1 MSIIGEAFASVGLS
15 AVVSLVILGTIFLAK
30 KIKNMK

>member
-1 MSIIGEAFASVGLS
+1 MELLESLGNVGIL
-15 AVVSLVILGTIFLAK
+15 AVTALVILGIIFLAK

>member
-1 MSIIGEAFASVGLS
+1 MEFLESLGNVGIL
-15 AVVSLVILGTIFLAK
+15 AITTLVILGAIFLAK